1 MEHAPFLDLMGRS
14 LMPDH
19 SRHRLRFVPA
29 AILLMLVAGTGVRA
43 AVQDSVFFISPDG
56 MTANFNVKDV
66 SRREVLDRLFAGKK
80 IRLEWRSQT
89 TADEPI
95 TGVFQGPVASI
106 ARQLLAQTDFVTV
119 YDGNK
124 DHSRITRVV
133 IIGKS
138 MDKQTPSAD
147 ASAIGSELSGTVANA
162 PNANPAAAYEA
173 GLAIRPLTPAELAE
187 IKVPKAVTEMAPAIV
202 PVMESAPQILP
213 PAGNVEL
220 PLSR

>member
-1 MEHAPFLDLMGRS
+1 
-14 LMPDH
+14 
-19 SRHRLRFVPA
+19 
-29 AILLMLVAGTGVRA
+29 MLVAGTGVRA

-56 MTANFNVKDV
+56 MTANLNVKDV

-95 TGVFQGPVASI
+95 TGVFQGPIAGI

-119 YDGNK
+119 YDHNAG
-124 DHSRITRVV
+124 HSRITRVV
-133 IIGKS
+133 VVGKS
-138 MDKQTPSAD
+138 MDKQTPSAAD
-147 ASAIGSELSGTVANA
+147 ASMIASELSNTIANA
-162 PNANPAAAYEA
+162 PSANPAAAYEA
-173 GLAIRPLTPAELAE
+173 GLAIRPLTPAELADV
-187 IKVPKAVTEMAPAIV
+187 KVPKAVTEMAPAIT

-213 PAGNVEL
+213 PAENVAL